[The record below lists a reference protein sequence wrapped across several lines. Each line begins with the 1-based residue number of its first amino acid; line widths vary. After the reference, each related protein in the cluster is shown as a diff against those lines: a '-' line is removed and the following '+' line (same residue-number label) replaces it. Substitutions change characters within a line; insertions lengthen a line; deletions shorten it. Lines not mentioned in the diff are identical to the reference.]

1 MGVLKIQTD
10 LLKRGTMFSKRTDKS
25 SYSDNGSHALPA
37 LTDGRKA
44 LKPASMISDDMV
56 FVGDI
61 IGSGELHLDGTVRG
75 EIKVERLTIGETG
88 HVEGSVTAD
97 TVEVRGRLVGTIF
110 GKAVRLHGTAHVDG
124 DITHE
129 QLSMEPGAFFQGRS
143 VKFQRQ
149 AGTAFGESVPVSATD
164 KDAS

>member
-1 MGVLKIQTD
+1 
-10 LLKRGTMFSKRTDKS
+10 MFNKRTDKIIQADS
-25 SYSDNGSHALPA
+25 SNSLALPA

-44 LKPASMISDDMV
+44 LKAASMIGDDMV
-56 FVGDI
+56 IEGNI
-61 IGSGELHLDGTVRG
+61 SGTGELHLDGIVRG
-75 EIKVERLTIGETG
+75 EIKIERLTIGETG

-110 GKAVRLHGTAHVDG
+110 GKSVRLYGTAHVDG

-149 AGTAFGESVPVSATD
+149 GQSFTESVPVTVEEVEA
-164 KDAS
+164 

>member
-1 MGVLKIQTD
+1 
-10 LLKRGTMFSKRTDKS
+10 MFNKRTDKQG
-25 SYSDNGSHALPA
+25 YSDSGSHGLPA

-56 FVGDI
+56 FVGEI
-61 IGSGELHLDGTVRG
+61 IGTGELHLDGIVRG

-97 TVEVRGRLVGTIF
+97 SIEIRGRLVGTIF
-110 GKAVRLHGTAHVDG
+110 GKAVRLYGTAHVDG

-129 QLSMEPGAFFQGRS
+129 QLSMDPGAFFQGRS

-149 AGTAFGESVPVSATD
+149 AGTAFGESVPVSVTE